1 MASAYCTS
9 VAAAILAEPDV
20 TVSEWSD
27 QYRLLDQAA
36 SSEPGKWRTRRTPYL
51 KEIMDCL
58 SATRPESIVV
68 FMKGAQ
74 IGATEAGNN
83 WLGYTIHH
91 APAPMLYVMPTVD
104 AAKRA
109 SKQRIAPMIDA
120 IPEVKAKVAVARA
133 RDSGNTLFQK
143 DYPGGTLI
151 LTGANS
157 AIGLRSMPARYLFMD
172 EVDGYPTDLD
182 GEGDPIQLA
191 IRRTATY
198 KRNRKIFIVSTPTI
212 KGISAI
218 EDYYEQ
224 SDQRRYFIPCP
235 ECGEFQVLEWKMITW
250 TDNDPDTAAMTCQHC
265 GVIVPESNKTKLL
278 SDGEWR
284 ATSEGRFTGFHLSS
298 LYSPV
303 GWYSWSDAVA
313 DFLAAKKVGEEQL
326 KTWVNTVLGETW
338 EEQGEQ
344 ADPNSLILRREEYD
358 EPPILWRTIGADVQK
373 DRIELELVGWGEG
386 EESWGLEYIILPG
399 DTTRQEV
406 WSALDDVVADLQP
419 DGMCIDSGYNTQLV
433 YNWVDRK
440 RWVWAIKGVSGQ
452 GLPLVQDTQKRNARL
467 RKKRKRAFAP
477 EPIGVDQG
485 KSIIYSRLKITEPGA
500 AYCHFPNQADYDD
513 EYFEQLTAEKLVTR
527 YNKGRPRQEWVQTR
541 PRNEALDCRVYA
553 LAALRLLAPTTKK
566 VVDEPKKTEQ
576 PPKQRW
582 NSPQGGGAWL

>member
-399 DTTRQEV
+399 DTTRQ
-406 WSALDDVVADLQP
+406 
-419 DGMCIDSGYNTQLV
+419 
-433 YNWVDRK
+433 
-440 RWVWAIKGVSGQ
+440 
-452 GLPLVQDTQKRNARL
+452 
-467 RKKRKRAFAP
+467 
-477 EPIGVDQG
+477 
-485 KSIIYSRLKITEPGA
+485 
-500 AYCHFPNQADYDD
+500 
-513 EYFEQLTAEKLVTR
+513 
-527 YNKGRPRQEWVQTR
+527 
-541 PRNEALDCRVYA
+541 
-553 LAALRLLAPTTKK
+553 
-566 VVDEPKKTEQ
+566 
-576 PPKQRW
+576 
-582 NSPQGGGAWL
+582 